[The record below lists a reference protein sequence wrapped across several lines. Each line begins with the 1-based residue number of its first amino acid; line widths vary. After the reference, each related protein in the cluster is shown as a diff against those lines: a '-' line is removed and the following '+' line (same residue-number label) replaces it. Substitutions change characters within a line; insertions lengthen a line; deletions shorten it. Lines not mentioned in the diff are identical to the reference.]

1 MNKGLKKR
9 NHSILIIMI
18 LLISFLL
25 NIILCINNSSY
36 KHRVGVNSYRN
47 IESIKVKNDKILE
60 IINKSLEVNKISNE
74 ELLTL
79 YTNYKDISDCII
91 ELWDDYSFYK
101 ESSISKLSK
110 KKIDTTSILENEIY
124 SRIYNYLEKSLINIM
139 NTENNEL
146 VLRGKV
152 KTDFNVMKNISSN
165 MNKIFKDFNKV
176 KLANVE
182 GKEKES
188 VVVKNKYW
196 IDILNKINSVNKE
209 YTDYDFTKKVNK

>member
-139 NTENNEL
+139 NTEKDEL
-146 VLRGKV
+146 VFKGKV
-152 KTDFNVMKNISSN
+152 KNDFNVMKNISLN
-165 MNKIFKDFNKV
+165 MNKIFKDFNEV

>member
-124 SRIYNYLEKSLINIM
+124 SRIYSYLEKSLINIM

-152 KTDFNVMKNISSN
+152 KTDFNVMKNISLN
-165 MNKIFKDFNKV
+165 MNKIFKDFNEV

>member
-60 IINKSLEVNKISNE
+60 IINKSLEVNKISND

>member
-139 NTENNEL
+139 NTEKDEL
-146 VLRGKV
+146 VFKGKV
-152 KTDFNVMKNISSN
+152 KNDFNVMKNISLN
-165 MNKIFKDFNKV
+165 MNKIFKDFNEV

-196 IDILNKINSVNKE
+196 IDILNNINSVNKE

>member
-91 ELWDDYSFYK
+91 EFWDDYSFYK

-139 NTENNEL
+139 NTEKDEL
-146 VLRGKV
+146 VFKGKV
-152 KTDFNVMKNISSN
+152 KNDFNVMKNISLN
-165 MNKIFKDFNKV
+165 MNKIFKDFNEV

>member
-9 NHSILIIMI
+9 KHSILIIMI

-60 IINKSLEVNKISNE
+60 IINKSLEVNKISND

>member
-1 MNKGLKKR
+1 MNNGLKKR

-79 YTNYKDISDCII
+79 YINYKDISDCII

-165 MNKIFKDFNKV
+165 MNKIFKDFNEV

>member
-152 KTDFNVMKNISSN
+152 KTDFNVMKNISLN
-165 MNKIFKDFNKV
+165 MNKIFKDFNEV

>member
-165 MNKIFKDFNKV
+165 MNKIFKDFNEV